1 MRRIGH
7 GLKKACSI
15 VMAAVLVTGVM
26 GCGKGGSLPDMS
38 SMGKINVIARE
49 DGSGTKNEFY
59 RLIGL
64 SDGTQSG
71 GVDNIAGSTDDM
83 CKMISDD
90 KNAIGYVAYDSIKD
104 KSDVKVLSVDG
115 KKPDNDTI
123 RFNKYPL
130 IRNYYIAY
138 QGEPEGLMQDF
149 IRYIM
154 SAGQEIVGKSCV
166 AVNDSAVFLSDKSSG
181 KITIGGSSSVA
192 PIMKEL
198 IDDYKKYNPD
208 AVLELVVSDS
218 SDGLNQAINGQFDI
232 AISSRELKDYED
244 TLLNKKAIGKDAIAV
259 IVNADNP
266 ADNLTK
272 TQLKKIYGG
281 KADTWQGLR

>member
-1 MRRIGH
+1 MGLAY
-7 GLKKACSI
+7 GLKKACGI
-15 VMAAVLVTGVM
+15 VVAAVLVTGIM
-26 GCGKGGSLPDMS
+26 GCGKGTSLPDMS
-38 SMGKINVIARE
+38 SMGTINAIARE

-64 SDGTQSG
+64 ADGTQSG
-71 GVDNIAGSTDDM
+71 GVDNIAKSTDDM
-83 CKMISDD
+83 CNMISGD
-90 KNAIGYVAYDSIKD
+90 KNSIGYVAYDSIMD
-104 KSDVKVLSVDG
+104 KSDIKVLSVDW

-123 RFNKYPL
+123 RFNQYPL

-208 AVLELVVSDS
+208 AEIELVVSDS
-218 SDGLNQAINGQFDI
+218 SDGHDRTINGELDM
-232 AISSRELKDYED
+232 AISSRELKDYEN

-272 TQLKKIYGG
+272 AQLKKIYGG
-281 KADTWQGLR
+281 KADTWQGL

>member
-1 MRRIGH
+1 MGLAY
-7 GLKKACSI
+7 GLKKACGI
-15 VMAAVLVTGVM
+15 VVAAVLVTGIM
-26 GCGKGGSLPDMS
+26 GCGKGGSLPDML
-38 SMGKINVIARE
+38 SMGTINAIARE

-64 SDGTQSG
+64 SDETQSG
-71 GVDNIAGSTDDM
+71 GVDNIAQSTDDM
-83 CKMISDD
+83 CNMISGD
-90 KNAIGYVAYDSIKD
+90 KNSIGYVAYDSIMD
-104 KSDVKVLSVDG
+104 KSDIKVLSVDG

-123 RFNKYPL
+123 RFNQYPL

-198 IDDYKKYNPD
+198 INDYKKYNPD
-208 AVLELVVSDS
+208 AEIEPVVSDS
-218 SDGLNQAINGQFDI
+218 SDGLNRTINGELDM
-232 AISSRELKDYED
+232 AISSRELKDYEN

-272 TQLKKIYGG
+272 AQLKKIYGG
-281 KADTWQGLR
+281 KADTWQGL

>member
-1 MRRIGH
+1 MRRMMY
-7 GLKKACSI
+7 GLRKTCSI
-15 VMAAVLVTGVM
+15 VMAVVLVTGVM

-59 RLIGL
+59 RLIEL
-64 SDGTQSG
+64 SDSTQSG

-83 CKMISDD
+83 CQMISYD

-115 KKPDNDTI
+115 KKLDNDTI
-123 RFNKYPL
+123 RFNQYPL

-149 IRYIM
+149 IRYVM

-198 IDDYKKYNPD
+198 IDNYKKYNPD
-208 AVLELVVSDS
+208 AELELVVSDS
-218 SDGLNQAINGQFDI
+218 SDGLSKAINGQLDI
-232 AISSRELKDYED
+232 AISSRELKDYEN

-259 IVNADNP
+259 IVNSDNP

-272 TQLKKIYGG
+272 AQLKKIYGG

>member
-104 KSDVKVLSVDG
+104 KSDVKVLSVNG
-115 KKPDNDTI
+115 KKPDTETI

-149 IRYIM
+149 IRYVM

-208 AVLELVVSDS
+208 AELELVVSDS
-218 SDGLNQAINGQFDI
+218 SDGLNKAINGQLDI
-232 AISSRELKDYED
+232 AISSRELKDYEN

-272 TQLKKIYGG
+272 AQLKKIYSG
-281 KADTWQGLR
+281 KADTWQGLK

>member
-1 MRRIGH
+1 MELAY
-7 GLKKACSI
+7 GLKKACGI
-15 VMAAVLVTGVM
+15 VVAAVLVTGIM
-26 GCGKGGSLPDMS
+26 GCGKGESLPDMS
-38 SMGKINVIARE
+38 SMGKINAIARE

-71 GVDNIAGSTDDM
+71 GVDNIAQSTDDM
-83 CKMISDD
+83 CNMISGD
-90 KNAIGYVAYDSIKD
+90 KNAIGYVAYDSIRD
-104 KSDVKVLSVDG
+104 KSDIKVLAVDG

-123 RFNKYPL
+123 RYNQYPL

-181 KITIGGSSSVA
+181 KLTIGGSSSVA

-208 AVLELVVSDS
+208 AELELVVSDS
-218 SDGLNQAINGQFDI
+218 SDGLNRTINGELDM
-232 AISSRELKDYED
+232 AISSRELKDYENV
-244 TLLNKKAIGKDAIAV
+244 LLNKKAIGKDAIAV

-272 TQLKKIYGG
+272 AQLKKIYGG
-281 KADTWQGLR
+281 KADTWQGLK

>member
-1 MRRIGH
+1 MGLAY
-7 GLKKACSI
+7 GLKKACGI
-15 VMAAVLVTGVM
+15 VVAAVLVTGIM
-26 GCGKGGSLPDMS
+26 GCGKGGSLPDML
-38 SMGKINVIARE
+38 SMGTINAIARE

-64 SDGTQSG
+64 SDETQSG
-71 GVDNIAGSTDDM
+71 GVDNIAQSTDDM
-83 CKMISDD
+83 CNMISGD
-90 KNAIGYVAYDSIKD
+90 KNSIGYVAYDSIMD
-104 KSDVKVLSVDG
+104 KSDIKVLSVDG

-123 RFNKYPL
+123 RFNQYPL

-154 SAGQEIVGKSCV
+154 SAGQEIMGKSCV

-198 IDDYKKYNPD
+198 INDYKKYNPD
-208 AVLELVVSDS
+208 AEIELVVSDS
-218 SDGLNQAINGQFDI
+218 SDGLNRTINGELDM
-232 AISSRELKDYED
+232 AISSRELKDYEN

-272 TQLKKIYGG
+272 AQLKKIYGG
-281 KADTWQGLR
+281 KADTWQGL

>member
-1 MRRIGH
+1 M
-7 GLKKACSI
+7 
-15 VMAAVLVTGVM
+15 
-26 GCGKGGSLPDMS
+26 
-38 SMGKINVIARE
+38 
-49 DGSGTKNEFY
+49 
-59 RLIGL
+59 GL

-71 GVDNIAGSTDDM
+71 GVDNIAQSTDDM
-83 CKMISDD
+83 CNMISGD
-90 KNAIGYVAYDSIKD
+90 KNSIGYVAYDSIMD
-104 KSDVKVLSVDG
+104 KSDIKVLSVDG

-123 RFNKYPL
+123 RFNQYPL

-154 SAGQEIVGKSCV
+154 SAGQEIMGKSCV

-181 KITIGGSSSVA
+181 RITIGGSSSVA

-208 AVLELVVSDS
+208 AEIELVVSDS
-218 SDGLNQAINGQFDI
+218 SDGINRTINGELDM
-232 AISSRELKDYED
+232 AISSRELKDYEN

-266 ADNLTK
+266 ADNLAK
-272 TQLKKIYGG
+272 AQLKKIYGG
-281 KADTWQGLR
+281 KADTWQGL

>member
-1 MRRIGH
+1 MGLAY
-7 GLKKACSI
+7 GLKKACGI
-15 VMAAVLVTGVM
+15 VVAAVLVTGIM
-26 GCGKGGSLPDMS
+26 GCGKGGSLPDML
-38 SMGKINVIARE
+38 SMGTINAIARE

-64 SDGTQSG
+64 SDETQSG
-71 GVDNIAGSTDDM
+71 GVDNIAQSTDDM
-83 CKMISDD
+83 CNMISGD
-90 KNAIGYVAYDSIKD
+90 KNSIGYVAYDSIMD
-104 KSDVKVLSVDG
+104 KSDIKVLSVDG

-123 RFNKYPL
+123 RFNQYPL

-198 IDDYKKYNPD
+198 INDYKKYNPD
-208 AVLELVVSDS
+208 AEIELVVSDS
-218 SDGLNQAINGQFDI
+218 SDGLNRTINGELDM
-232 AISSRELKDYED
+232 AISSRELKDYEN

-266 ADNLTK
+266 ADNFTK
-272 TQLKKIYGG
+272 AQLKKIYGG
-281 KADTWQGLR
+281 KADTWQGL

>member
-1 MRRIGH
+1 MGLAY
-7 GLKKACSI
+7 GLKKACGI
-15 VMAAVLVTGVM
+15 VVAAVLVTGIM
-26 GCGKGGSLPDMS
+26 GCGKGTSLPDML
-38 SMGKINVIARE
+38 SMGTINAIARE

-64 SDGTQSG
+64 SDETQSG
-71 GVDNIAGSTDDM
+71 GVDNIAQSTDDM
-83 CKMISDD
+83 CNMISGD
-90 KNAIGYVAYDSIKD
+90 KNSIGYVAYDSIMD
-104 KSDVKVLSVDG
+104 KSDIKVLSVDG

-123 RFNKYPL
+123 RFNQYPL

-166 AVNDSAVFLSDKSSG
+166 AVNDSAVFLSYKSSG

-198 IDDYKKYNPD
+198 INDYKKYNPD
-208 AVLELVVSDS
+208 AEIELVVSDS
-218 SDGLNQAINGQFDI
+218 SDGLNRTINGELDM
-232 AISSRELKDYED
+232 AISSRELKDYEN

-272 TQLKKIYGG
+272 AQLKKIYGG
-281 KADTWQGLR
+281 KADTWQGL

>member
-1 MRRIGH
+1 MRRMMY
-7 GLKKACSI
+7 GLRKTCSI
-15 VMAAVLVTGVM
+15 IMAAVLVAGVM

-38 SMGKINVIARE
+38 SMGMINAIARE

-83 CKMISDD
+83 CKMISGD
-90 KNAIGYVAYDSIKD
+90 KNAIGYVAYDSIRD
-104 KSDVKVLSVDG
+104 KSDIKVLSVNG

-123 RFNKYPL
+123 RFNQYPL
-130 IRNYYIAY
+130 IRSYYIAY

-154 SAGQEIVGKSCV
+154 SAGQEIVGNSCV
-166 AVNDSAVFLSDKSSG
+166 AVNDPTVFLSDKSSG
-181 KITIGGSSSVA
+181 KLTIGGSSSVA

-208 AVLELVVSDS
+208 AEVELIVSDS
-218 SDGLNQAINGQFDI
+218 SDGLNRTINGELDM
-232 AISSRELKDYED
+232 AISSRELKDYEN

-259 IVNADNP
+259 IVNVDNP

-272 TQLKKIYGG
+272 AQLKKIYSG

>member
-104 KSDVKVLSVDG
+104 KSDVKVLSVNG
-115 KKPDNDTI
+115 KKPDTETI
-123 RFNKYPL
+123 RFNQYPL

-149 IRYIM
+149 IRYVM

-208 AVLELVVSDS
+208 AELELVVSDS
-218 SDGLNQAINGQFDI
+218 SDGLNKAINGQLDI
-232 AISSRELKDYED
+232 AISSRELKDYEN
-244 TLLNKKAIGKDAIAV
+244 TLLNKRAIGKDAIAV

-272 TQLKKIYGG
+272 AQLKKIYSG
-281 KADTWQGLR
+281 KADTWQGL